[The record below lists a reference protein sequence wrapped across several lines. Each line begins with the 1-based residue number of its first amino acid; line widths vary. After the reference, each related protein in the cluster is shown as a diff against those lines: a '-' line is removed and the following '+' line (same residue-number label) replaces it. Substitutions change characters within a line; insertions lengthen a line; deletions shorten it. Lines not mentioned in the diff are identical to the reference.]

1 MESGIVNFFDP
12 VKGYG
17 FIRREKGQDVM
28 FKSEDISDNKYTV
41 DIPRGT
47 AVKFN
52 AIKTK
57 KGFRTTELIFP

>member
-1 MESGIVNFFDP
+1 MESGIVIFFDP

-28 FKSEDISDNKYTV
+28 FKSEDISDNRYTV
-41 DIPRGT
+41 DIPHGV

-57 KGFRTTELIFP
+57 KGLRVTELIFS